1 MTLGIFF
8 RLFTLLEN
16 ECHQLDLRVRG
27 EDSALEGGASY
38 MHIVYR
44 HWIE

>member
-16 ECHQLDLRVRG
+16 ELDLRVRG

-38 MHIVYR
+38 AH
-44 HWIE
+44 HQT